1 MDFRAKWEE
10 SDEAAKLYRSDVSLP
25 CWHMTLVTFT
35 ECQAHRD
42 NPRIL

>member
-1 MDFRAKWEE
+1 MDFHAKRQE
-10 SDEAAKLYRSDVSLP
+10 SDVTAKLYRSDSSLP

-35 ECQAHRD
+35 ECQAYRD